1 MPDPEW
7 LQRLALQLQ
16 RRAQPPLAQ
25 DRVPLLVG
33 QTQIGTVEPRAARVL
48 RDAGWCTFDPSR
60 PELVVDD
67 GSMDVAQRTS
77 RLATAVHVLQAAGLV
92 PGWRDEALDV
102 RASAHSAPLAVIER
116 AACRPLGIATTAVH
130 LNAYLDDDTLVVA
143 QRALDKQIDPGAW
156 DNLVGGMVPAGESLR
171 MALLREAR
179 EEAGL
184 RLDDHRLQ
192 TARWFELR
200 RPVTEGL
207 QAEVIHVF
215 DVRLDPTDK
224 LANQDGEVAMIE
236 PRRVASVI
244 DAIER
249 GEFTLEAALATLES
263 VMRRQRVPSPVGLY
277 Y

>member
-1 MPDPEW
+1 MPDPER

-25 DRVPLLVG
+25 GRVPLLVG
-33 QTQIGTVEPRAARVL
+33 QAQIGTVEPRAARVL

-67 GSMDVAQRTS
+67 GSMDFAQRTD
-77 RLATAVHVLQAAGLV
+77 RLAAAVNVLQAAGLV

-102 RASAHSAPLAVIER
+102 TAGAHSPPLATIER

-143 QRALDKQIDPGAW
+143 QRAPGKQIDPGAW
-156 DNLVGGMVPAGESLR
+156 DNLVGGMVPAGEPLHT
-171 MALLREAR
+171 ALLREAW

-184 RLDDHRLQ
+184 RLDDHQLQ
-192 TARWFELR
+192 TGRWFELR

-215 DVRLDPTDK
+215 DVGLAPTAK
-224 LANQDGEVAMIE
+224 LANQDGEVAAIE

-263 VMRRQRVPSPVGLY
+263 IMRRRKIPTPAGLY
-277 Y
+277 H